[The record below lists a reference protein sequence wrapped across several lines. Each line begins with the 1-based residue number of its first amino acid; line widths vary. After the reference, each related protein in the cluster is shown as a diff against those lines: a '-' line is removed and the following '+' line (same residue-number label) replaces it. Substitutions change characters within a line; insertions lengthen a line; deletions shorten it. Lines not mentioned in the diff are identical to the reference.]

1 MELLLQHNNFINYT
15 KKSNVKSIII
25 DFEEALINALN
36 KNFPEV
42 WKIGCLFHFTKAIR
56 FEIGKLGLI
65 NNNFEH
71 DDFIKEISSIPFY
84 YMNDQDINN
93 KIYNKFKEYYKKDNL
108 VFNAINKFNI
118 YFNKTWKKYLLNN
131 MLNYEKL
138 KKYQRTTSYLENY
151 NKRNKDNL
159 GKFI

>member
-1 MELLLQHNNFINYT
+1 
-15 KKSNVKSIII
+15 
-25 DFEEALINALN
+25 
-36 KNFPEV
+36 
-42 WKIGCLFHFTKAIR
+42 
-56 FEIGKLGLI
+56 
-65 NNNFEH
+65 
-71 DDFIKEISSIPFY
+71 
-84 YMNDQDINN
+84 MNDQDINN